1 VIGLNQAQQRRLA
14 KFIAAGIP
22 LPAAIILA
30 MSSDEEIMQEA
41 QAAVTFANTALDQ
54 GRDLVAD
61 VGMDV
66 LQGKPKKA
74 KKRVKSAAQ
83 RAYAKAFKKVQSKYK
98 LKSGKWKKGG
108 FKRAVKEAHKLAK
121 RARK

>member
-22 LPAAIILA
+22 LPTAIILA

-41 QAAVTFANTALDQ
+41 QAALAMTNTAIDK

-61 VGMDV
+61 VGIDV

-74 KKRVKSAAQ
+74 RKRVKSAAQ
-83 RAYAKAFKKVQSKYK
+83 RAYAKAFKKVQGKYK
-98 LKSGKWKKGG
+98 LKSGKWKKDG

>member
-1 VIGLNQAQQRRLA
+1 VIGLNQAQQSRLA

-22 LPAAIILA
+22 LPTAIILA
-30 MSSDEEIMQEA
+30 MSSDDQIMAEA
-41 QAAVTFANTALDQ
+41 QAALAMTNTAINQ

-74 KKRVKSAAQ
+74 KKKVKSAAQ

-121 RARK
+121 RSMK

>member
-1 VIGLNQAQQRRLA
+1 MNQAQQSRLA

-22 LPAAIILA
+22 LPTAIILA
-30 MSSDEEIMQEA
+30 MSSDDQIMAEA
-41 QAAVTFANTALDQ
+41 QAALAMTNTAINQ
-54 GRDLVAD
+54 GRDVVAD

-74 KKRVKSAAQ
+74 KKKVKSAAQ

-98 LKSGKWKKGG
+98 LKSGKWKKDG

-121 RARK
+121 RSMK

>member
-1 VIGLNQAQQRRLA
+1 MIGLNQAQQSRLA

-22 LPAAIILA
+22 LPTAIILA
-30 MSSDEEIMQEA
+30 MSSDDQIMAEA
-41 QAAVTFANTALDQ
+41 QAALAMTNTAINQ

-74 KKRVKSAAQ
+74 KKKVKSAAQ

-98 LKSGKWKKGG
+98 LKSGKWKKDG

-121 RARK
+121 RSMK

>member
-1 VIGLNQAQQRRLA
+1 
-14 KFIAAGIP
+14 
-22 LPAAIILA
+22 

-54 GRDLVAD
+54 GRDLAAD
-61 VGMDV
+61 VGMDI

-74 KKRVKSAAQ
+74 KKKVKSAAQ

-108 FKRAVKEAHKLAK
+108 FKRAVKEAHKIAK

>member
-1 VIGLNQAQQRRLA
+1 MIGLNQAQQSRLA

-22 LPAAIILA
+22 LPTAIILA
-30 MSSDEEIMQEA
+30 MSSDDQIMAEA
-41 QAAVTFANTALDQ
+41 QAALAMTNTAINQ
-54 GRDLVAD
+54 GRDVVAD

-74 KKRVKSAAQ
+74 KKKVKSAAQ

-98 LKSGKWKKGG
+98 LKSGKWKKDG

-121 RARK
+121 RSMK

>member
-1 VIGLNQAQQRRLA
+1 VIGLNQAQQSRLA

-22 LPAAIILA
+22 LPTAIILA
-30 MSSDEEIMQEA
+30 MSSDDQIMAEA
-41 QAAVTFANTALDQ
+41 QAALAMTNTAINQ

-74 KKRVKSAAQ
+74 KKKVKSAAQ

-98 LKSGKWKKGG
+98 LKSGKWKKDG

-121 RARK
+121 RSMK

>member
-1 VIGLNQAQQRRLA
+1 MIGLNQAQQRRLA

-22 LPAAIILA
+22 LPTAIILA
-30 MSSDEEIMQEA
+30 MSSDDQIMAEA
-41 QAAVTFANTALDQ
+41 QAALAMTNTAINQ

-74 KKRVKSAAQ
+74 KKKVKSAAQ

-98 LKSGKWKKGG
+98 LKSGKWKKDG

-121 RARK
+121 RSMK

>member
-1 VIGLNQAQQRRLA
+1 MIGLNQAQQKRLA

-22 LPAAIILA
+22 LPTAIILA

-41 QAAVTFANTALDQ
+41 QAALAMTNTALDK
-54 GRDLVAD
+54 GRDLIAD
-61 VGMDV
+61 VGMDII
-66 LQGKPKKA
+66 QGKPKKA

-83 RAYAKAFKKVQSKYK
+83 RAYAKAFKKVQGKYK

>member
-1 VIGLNQAQQRRLA
+1 MIGLNQAQQMRLA

-22 LPAAIILA
+22 LPTAIILA
-30 MSSDEEIMQEA
+30 MSSDDQIMAEA
-41 QAAVTFANTALDQ
+41 QAALAMTNTAINQ

-74 KKRVKSAAQ
+74 KKKVKSAAQ

-98 LKSGKWKKGG
+98 LKSGKWKKDG

-121 RARK
+121 RSMK

>member
-1 VIGLNQAQQRRLA
+1 VIGLNQAQQSRLA

-22 LPAAIILA
+22 LPTAIILA
-30 MSSDEEIMQEA
+30 MSSDDQIMAEA
-41 QAAVTFANTALDQ
+41 QAALAMTNTAINQ
-54 GRDLVAD
+54 GRDVVAD

-74 KKRVKSAAQ
+74 KKKVKSAAQ

-98 LKSGKWKKGG
+98 LKSGKWKKDG

-121 RARK
+121 RSMK